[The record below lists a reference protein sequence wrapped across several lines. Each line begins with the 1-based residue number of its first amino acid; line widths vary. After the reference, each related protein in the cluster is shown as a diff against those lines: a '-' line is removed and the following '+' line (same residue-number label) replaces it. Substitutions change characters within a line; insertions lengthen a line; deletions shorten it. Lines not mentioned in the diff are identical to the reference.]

1 MKCVVPPKAGD
12 AAKRRMQTGTILV
25 VTPVLILYLWAQRYI
40 VEGIA
45 AGAVK
50 G

>member
-1 MKCVVPPKAGD
+1 MAGALFVVAP
-12 AAKRRMQTGTILV
+12 V
-25 VTPVLILYLWAQRYI
+25 VALYLWAQRYI
-40 VEGIA
+40 VEGIS